1 MQTSKLKENEI
12 LMIGVSPDGKI
23 SSCVFNDKGEK
34 LKEEFILQLSDDE
47 IKKLGEIST
56 FYFEAEPG
64 YLKTKT
70 GNNVI
75 RLQPIKDVPKN
86 FSILSETDFYISKF
100 VLRKL
105 YEYSMEKGLIRY
117 QCNVCGCSFPNGEGY
132 EIQFNSQKIYPC
144 TFTARDL
151 ALENHFIKQNK
162 RLICREC
169 FSKYKESI
177 VNNDMFSITEI

>member
-1 MQTSKLKENEI
+1 MIQTNELKENEI

-34 LKEEFILQLSDDE
+34 LKEEFILQLSNDE

-56 FYFEAEPG
+56 FYFEAEPR

-86 FSILSETDFYISKF
+86 FSIMSETVFLFQDS
-100 VLRKL
+100 
-105 YEYSMEKGLIRY
+105 SCEKYLKTR
-117 QCNVCGCSFPNGEGY
+117 
-132 EIQFNSQKIYPC
+132 
-144 TFTARDL
+144 
-151 ALENHFIKQNK
+151 
-162 RLICREC
+162 
-169 FSKYKESI
+169 
-177 VNNDMFSITEI
+177 